1 MKLRV
6 KQQFGAKRLILSCH
20 VSLTSSCCGLAQQE
34 VLHFSLRRTD
44 RTASAADE
52 MNADEMNG
60 NEMNTTT
67 PPLLLC
73 LFLSCSCQ
81 TVSCHELSR
90 PSSLVVSPNQPQF
103 YEYGSVSLS
112 CEQFGPDRW
121 TVWRQTNSGLQVFPC
136 SEWGS
141 QTSSTCTISTLK
153 TSDSG
158 VYWCESRHRDSSH
171 IVIITVTTKEVV
183 LIGPVLPVMEGDD
196 ITLTCQ
202 HKRAPGSNAEFLKD
216 GSKMAS
222 EGSLILR
229 NVSRAHEGG
238 YTCRING
245 VTSET
250 YWLLLRD
257 VSQPASLS
265 VSPDY
270 SQVLEYQSFSLSCSS
285 SAPGWTIKRFSN
297 QTRKTSS
304 CGEYGDVLSSSV
316 CRVQTAKASD
326 SALYWCESP
335 TKQRSN
341 TVQITVYKYEKPV
354 VLLTPALPVASGRN
368 VNLTCLTRSPS
379 AASAD
384 FYRNGSFIGNGSW
397 SFLLR
402 SVSTDHEG
410 SYHCRMGAQV
420 SPPGWLSVR
429 DPDPDPDPDSSS
441 PLHSIL
447 WKILYAPVS
456 IFYFIPTCV
465 FIYKLRH
472 RATGWSPA
480 GRTRTSGP
488 RRAAEEAAA
497 GGDDYDD
504 AMAPVTTRHHF

>member
-1 MKLRV
+1 
-6 KQQFGAKRLILSCH
+6 
-20 VSLTSSCCGLAQQE
+20 
-34 VLHFSLRRTD
+34 
-44 RTASAADE
+44 
-52 MNADEMNG
+52 MNAAA
-60 NEMNTTT
+60 

-73 LFLSCSCQ
+73 LSLSFSCCQ
-81 TVSCHELSR
+81 TVSCHDAPR
-90 PSSLVVSPNQPQF
+90 PSSLVVSPNQSQF

-112 CEQFGPDRW
+112 CEQFGPDGW
-121 TVWRQTNSGLQVFPC
+121 TVWRQTASGLQVSPC
-136 SEWGS
+136 SVWGS

-153 TSDSG
+153 KTDSG

-171 IVIITVTTKEVV
+171 TVNITVTIGQVV
-183 LIGPVLPVMEGDD
+183 LIGPVLPVTEGDD

-202 HKRAPGSNAEFLKD
+202 HKSAPGSNTEFFKD

-222 EGSLILR
+222 EGGLILR

-238 YTCRING
+238 YTCRVNG
-245 VTSET
+245 VSSET
-250 YWLLLRD
+250 SWLLIKD
-257 VSQPASLS
+257 VSKPASLS
-265 VSPDY
+265 VSPDS

-285 SAPGWTIKRFSN
+285 SAPGWTIRRFSEN
-297 QTRKTSS
+297 TRKTSS
-304 CGEYGDVLSSSV
+304 CGGDWGVLSSSV
-316 CRVQTAKASD
+316 CKLQTAKKSD

-335 TKQRSN
+335 TMQRSN
-341 TVQITVYKYEKPV
+341 TVQITVYDRPV
-354 VLLTPALPVASGRN
+354 VLLIPALPVASGRN

-384 FYRNGSFIGNGSW
+384 FYRNDSFIGSGSW
-397 SFLLR
+397 SFTLR
-402 SVSTDHEG
+402 SVSTDDEG
-410 SYHCRMGAQV
+410 SYRCRTGGGV

-429 DPDPDPDPDSSS
+429 APPDPDPDPDSSS
-441 PLHSIL
+441 SPLRSIL

-488 RRAAEEAAA
+488 RRAAEEEAAA

-504 AMAPVTTRHHF
+504 AMAPVTTQHHF